1 MMSEVIK
8 MNGLHE
14 STDAYNSVSSNSFMI
29 ITISIQSNSY
39 KSIAHDKY
47 IVFFLCIL
55 CF

>member
-1 MMSEVIK
+1 